1 MTTHDVLA
9 DTYLEIGVQ
18 LAWAP
23 KVNLIQPYGI
33 SAFANLDVMVYSSLS
48 LSVSVSV
55 SNISAEMAIVT
66 RSRELRGIFTTWDL
80 VSSLGYTVTRF
91 ST

>member
-48 LSVSVSV
+48 V
-55 SNISAEMAIVT
+55 SNVSAEMAIVT
-66 RSRELRGIFTTWDL
+66 RSRELRGIFITWDL
-80 VSSLGYTVTRF
+80 VSNLGYTVTRF